1 MAFCLHGLVYRR
13 LTVSSWIIL
22 YLHSRSDISSLK
34 LWRQYQPQ
42 KPTTA
47 FDSSFHND
55 KTIKRPVKNTQT
67 KQQNQNRPAMR

>member
-22 YLHSRSDISSLK
+22 YLHSRSKQLI